1 MKIKCTNC
9 GSELPPNSKFCE
21 QCGTKVKAEETTG
34 KNYQVTKRCKVCGAE
49 LKPGFMFCGRC
60 GAPVRESEPPIPTP
74 LPEPDPPRVKWFV
87 PVVAGLLT
95 ITLVGAGVFVAL
107 SKSAKTN
114 EKTNKTNL
122 TKEDRAAEDSKD
134 NANGTESTP
143 TPTEEEMQEG
153 TTADTY
159 DLSVWDNRFPAKPQS
174 VYQKYFVIFNDGN
187 KNNRIELTVF
197 DAEDGADEP
206 YLCWDGYGDP
216 MKLNNNSSVK
226 DCDWYYYDLDTNSW
240 VAFDGDSTGMAE
252 CADTIISS
260 NLDVCDSDGTIT
272 LERLTEKGRT
282 GDIDYSYY
290 QNTEY
295 DDTEG
300 GIHTYKYF
308 KDDCTWEEAFEK
320 AKKKGGYLVRI
331 NSEEEYE
338 YIIDE
343 IAAKGYGNIKFRIGG
358 RREPGS
364 YEYYWVDENNE
375 PYGEV
380 INSTE
385 YWSADEWML
394 GEPSYEDGDIQENC
408 LDFYYYDEE
417 NRWVWN
423 DVPNDILEVAPY
435 YAGTIGYIV
444 EYEE

>member
-1 MKIKCTNC
+1 MKCTNC

-21 QCGTKVKAEETTG
+21 QCGTKVKKEETTG
-34 KNYQVTKRCKVCGAE
+34 KNYQVTTRCKVCGAE

-74 LPEPDPPRVKWFV
+74 LPEPDPPRIKWFV
-87 PVVAGLLT
+87 PVVVGLLT
-95 ITLVGAGVFVAL
+95 ITLVGAGVFVVL

-114 EKTNKTNL
+114 AKTNKANL
-122 TKEDRAAEDSKD
+122 TKEDTAAEDNKD

-143 TPTEEEMQEG
+143 APTEKEMQED

-159 DLSVWDNRFPAKPQS
+159 
-174 VYQKYFVIFNDGN
+174 
-187 KNNRIELTVF
+187 
-197 DAEDGADEP
+197 
-206 YLCWDGYGDP
+206 
-216 MKLNNNSSVK
+216 
-226 DCDWYYYDLDTNSW
+226 
-240 VAFDGDSTGMAE
+240 
-252 CADTIISS
+252 
-260 NLDVCDSDGTIT
+260 
-272 LERLTEKGRT
+272 
-282 GDIDYSYY
+282 Y
-290 QNTEY
+290 QNTEC

-394 GEPSYEDGDIQENC
+394 GEPSYEDGDIQEDC
-408 LDFYYYDEE
+408 LDFYYYDKE

-423 DVPNDILEVAPY
+423 DVPNDILDVAPY
-435 YAGTIGYIV
+435 YAGTLGYIV

>member
-1 MKIKCTNC
+1 MKCTNC

-197 DAEDGADEP
+197 DVEDGADEP

-300 GIHTYKYF
+300 GIHTYK
-308 KDDCTWEEAFEK
+308 
-320 AKKKGGYLVRI
+320 
-331 NSEEEYE
+331 
-338 YIIDE
+338 
-343 IAAKGYGNIKFRIGG
+343 
-358 RREPGS
+358 
-364 YEYYWVDENNE
+364 
-375 PYGEV
+375 
-380 INSTE
+380 
-385 YWSADEWML
+385 
-394 GEPSYEDGDIQENC
+394 
-408 LDFYYYDEE
+408 
-417 NRWVWN
+417 
-423 DVPNDILEVAPY
+423 
-435 YAGTIGYIV
+435 
-444 EYEE
+444 

>member
-1 MKIKCTNC
+1 M
-9 GSELPPNSKFCE
+9 S
-21 QCGTKVKAEETTG
+21 
-34 KNYQVTKRCKVCGAE
+34 
-49 LKPGFMFCGRC
+49 
-60 GAPVRESEPPIPTP
+60 
-74 LPEPDPPRVKWFV
+74 WFV

>member
-1 MKIKCTNC
+1 MICPYCNNEISDDTQFCPKCGQTIIKKND
-9 GSELPPNSKFCE
+9 F
-21 QCGTKVKAEETTG
+21 EETSSG
-34 KNYQVTKRCKVCGAE
+34 YWNKMRKEVVKNDKQRIAAEKENIKEKRKRRNKICVGIISVLGIVAIGIFVGSGLKEKADIVSSGVTTE
-49 LKPGFMFCGRC
+49 N
-60 GAPVRESEPPIPTP
+60 EN
-74 LPEPDPPRVKWFV
+74 
-87 PVVAGLLT
+87 
-95 ITLVGAGVFVAL
+95 
-107 SKSAKTN
+107 N
-114 EKTNKTNL
+114 EKQSIEKSSTN
-122 TKEDRAAEDSKD
+122 
-134 NANGTESTP
+134 
-143 TPTEEEMQEG
+143 

-159 DLSVWDNRFPAKPQS
+159 DLSVWDNRFPAKPQF
-174 VYQKYFVIFNDGN
+174 VYQKYFVIFNDEN
-187 KNNRIELTVF
+187 KNNRIEMTVF

-206 YLCWDGYGDP
+206 YLCWDGYGEP
-216 MKLNNNSSVK
+216 IELNNNSSVK

-240 VAFDGDSTGMAE
+240 VSFDGDSTGMAE

-331 NSEEEYE
+331 NSEEEYK

-394 GEPSYEDGDIQENC
+394 GEPSYEDGDIQEDC
-408 LDFYYYDEE
+408 LDFYYYEKE

-435 YAGTIGYIV
+435 YAGTLGYIV

>member
-1 MKIKCTNC
+1 M
-9 GSELPPNSKFCE
+9 
-21 QCGTKVKAEETTG
+21 
-34 KNYQVTKRCKVCGAE
+34 TKRCKVCGAE

>member
-1 MKIKCTNC
+1 MKCTNC

-226 DCDWYYYDLDTNSW
+226 DCDWYYYDLDTTSW

>member
-1 MKIKCTNC
+1 MICPYCNNEISDDTQFCPKCGQTIIKKND
-9 GSELPPNSKFCE
+9 F
-21 QCGTKVKAEETTG
+21 EETSSG
-34 KNYQVTKRCKVCGAE
+34 YWNKMRKEVVKNDKQRIAAEKENIKEKRKRRNKICVGIISVLGIVAIGIFVGSGLKEKADIVSSGVTTE
-49 LKPGFMFCGRC
+49 N
-60 GAPVRESEPPIPTP
+60 EN
-74 LPEPDPPRVKWFV
+74 
-87 PVVAGLLT
+87 
-95 ITLVGAGVFVAL
+95 
-107 SKSAKTN
+107 N
-114 EKTNKTNL
+114 EKQSIEKSSTN
-122 TKEDRAAEDSKD
+122 
-134 NANGTESTP
+134 
-143 TPTEEEMQEG
+143 

-187 KNNRIELTVF
+187 ENNRIELTVF
-197 DAEDGADEP
+197 DTEDGADEP
-206 YLCWDGYGDP
+206 YLCWEGYGDP
-216 MKLNNNSSVK
+216 LELNNNSSVK

-240 VAFDGDSTGMAE
+240 VSFDGHSTGIAE

-260 NLDVCDSDGTIT
+260 NLDVCDSDGTVT
-272 LERLTEKGRT
+272 LEKLTEKGRT

-331 NSEEEYE
+331 NSEEEYK

-394 GEPSYEDGDIQENC
+394 GEPSYEDGDIQEDC
-408 LDFYYYDEE
+408 LDFYYYEKE

-435 YAGTIGYIV
+435 YAGTLGYIV

>member
-1 MKIKCTNC
+1 MKCTNC

-60 GAPVRESEPPIPTP
+60 GAPVRESEPPIPTSP
-74 LPEPDPPRVKWFV
+74 LEPDSPRVKWFV

-95 ITLVGAGVFVAL
+95 ITLVVAGVFVVL
-107 SKSAKTN
+107 SKSATTN

-122 TKEDRAAEDSKD
+122 TKKDRAAEDHKD

-187 KNNRIELTVF
+187 ENNRIEMTVF
-197 DAEDGADEP
+197 DVEDGADEP
-206 YLCWDGYGDP
+206 YLCWEGYGDP
-216 MKLNNNSSVK
+216 LELNNNSSVK

-240 VAFDGDSTGMAE
+240 VSFDGDSTGMAE

-260 NLDVCDSDGTIT
+260 NLDVCDSDGTVT

-290 QNTEY
+290 ENMEY

-300 GIHTYKYF
+300 DIHTYKYF

-394 GEPSYEDGDIQENC
+394 GEPSYEDGDIQEDC
-408 LDFYYYDEE
+408 LDFYYYEKE

-435 YAGTIGYIV
+435 YAGTLGYIV

>member
-1 MKIKCTNC
+1 MKCTNC

-60 GAPVRESEPPIPTP
+60 GAPVRESEPPIQTSP
-74 LPEPDPPRVKWFV
+74 PEPDPPRVKWFV

-95 ITLVGAGVFVAL
+95 ITLVVAGVFVVL
-107 SKSAKTN
+107 SKSATTN

-122 TKEDRAAEDSKD
+122 TKKDRAAEDHKD

-187 KNNRIELTVF
+187 ENNRIEMTVF

-206 YLCWDGYGDP
+206 YLCWEGYGDP
-216 MKLNNNSSVK
+216 LELNNNSSVK

-240 VAFDGDSTGMAE
+240 VSFDGDSTGMAE

-260 NLDVCDSDGTIT
+260 NLDVCDSDGTVT

-290 QNTEY
+290 ENMEY

-300 GIHTYKYF
+300 DIHTYKYF

-394 GEPSYEDGDIQENC
+394 GEPSYEDGDIQEDC
-408 LDFYYYDEE
+408 LDFYYYEKE

-435 YAGTIGYIV
+435 YAGTLGYIV